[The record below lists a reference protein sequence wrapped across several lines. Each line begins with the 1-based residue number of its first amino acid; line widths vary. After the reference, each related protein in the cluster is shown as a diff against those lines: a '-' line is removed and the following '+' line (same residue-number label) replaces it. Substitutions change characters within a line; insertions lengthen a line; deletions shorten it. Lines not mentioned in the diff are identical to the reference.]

1 MRSLFNKEWGDTI
14 KKLHPMDYRTF
25 EVQDFLAD
33 EHFTRWVLQ
42 PDAEHDEFWTDWLA
56 AHPDRKEIV
65 DQARQLIENIDFTE
79 TWSANE
85 RSDMWKYIQKGTTR
99 SAARPVKTI
108 QRWFRMSYAAVFAL
122 LLLAGGWFY
131 LISRPVRFQTP
142 YGKQQVVT
150 LEDGSRVTLNANSEL
165 TVRRDFGKDTKREV
179 WIRGEAFFDVA
190 KILKEGKKIPF
201 IVHTDQLDIHVLG
214 TAFNIT
220 NRRGRVDVALEHG
233 SVKLVDA
240 SNVANSM
247 LLKPGEKATQ
257 TATLAPL
264 KKEVVDVKEYSGW
277 RQKVYQYKGKKLQE
291 LAEMIGDSYG
301 IEVIIENEALKEET
315 FTGSFPT
322 DSVETF
328 FEKLG
333 KLYPLEIEKKG
344 DKYYLR

>member
-1 MRSLFNKEWGDTI
+1 
-14 KKLHPMDYRTF
+14 MDYRTF

-33 EHFTRWVLQ
+33 ENFTQWVLQ
-42 PDAEHDEFWTDWLA
+42 PDAEHDDFWTNWLA
-56 AHPDRKEIV
+56 AHPDRKDV
-65 DQARQLIENIDFTE
+65 ADQARLLIENIDFTE
-79 TWSANE
+79 TWSAGE
-85 RSDMWKYIQKGTTR
+85 RHDMWKYIQTGTSR
-99 SAARPVKTI
+99 SAVLPAGKM
-108 QRWFRMSYAAVFAL
+108 QRWLRISYAAVFAL
-122 LLLAGGWFY
+122 LVFAGGWFY
-131 LISRPVRFQTP
+131 LTSRPVRFQTP
-142 YGKQQVVT
+142 YGKQQLVT
-150 LEDGSRVTLNANSEL
+150 LDDGSRIMLNANSEL
-165 TVRRDFGKDTKREV
+165 TVRRDFGKEAKREV

-190 KILKEGKKIPF
+190 KLMKQEKKIPF

-240 SNVANSM
+240 SNASNSM

-257 TATLAPL
+257 TATEAPL
-264 KKEVVDVKEYSGW
+264 KKEVVDVKEYSSW

-344 DKYYLR
+344 NKYYLR